1 MTAND
6 GDNATSP
13 KDSAWPGLYT
23 EDAGIRRRSP
33 QARDPSWRQGSQSS
47 QAGALIDYK
56 GQKGQ
61 KAVEGFWYCNVTVI
75 WTLTHKLTQIR
86 QNQQI
91 K

>member
-1 MTAND
+1 MPGKRVERLALKGMMGRDFGSGEPKSRKPKSLKVPMTAND

-47 QAGALIDYK
+47 QAGALID
-56 GQKGQ
+56 
-61 KAVEGFWYCNVTVI
+61 T
-75 WTLTHKLTQIR
+75 
-86 QNQQI
+86 
-91 K
+91 